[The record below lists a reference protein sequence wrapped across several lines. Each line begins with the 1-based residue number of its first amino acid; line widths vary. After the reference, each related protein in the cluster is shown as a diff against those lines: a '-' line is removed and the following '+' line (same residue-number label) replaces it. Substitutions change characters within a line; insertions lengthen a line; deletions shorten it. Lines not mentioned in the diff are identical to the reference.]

1 MKLRLCPTRTVAL
14 AVVIAG
20 CTLAAAP
27 APASALNPVKP
38 ICSVGG
44 WFSGIVGKVCTVAQ
58 HPSRI
63 ISAGKKLAGGHV
75 GGAVKTALGDGGGG
89 GSTASTAIGLAAIGA
104 WVLGGAKF
112 ALHETAKVLASTT
125 RPQLQSTWFS
135 SAYWR
140 MAGVAGLLTLPFLFA
155 AAVQAVMRS
164 DLSLL
169 ARATLG
175 YLPLALL
182 AVSVAAPLTTL
193 LLAASDEMSAIVS
206 SAAGNAGAHFLDRA
220 SLTIGGLTLLSGS
233 PFLAFLVGL
242 LTAAGTLA
250 LWMELLMREAAV
262 YVVVLM
268 LPLVFAALVWP
279 ARRVWAIRTVE
290 LLIALILSK
299 FAIVAVLALGGAAMS
314 QSVGHSVTGFLA
326 GIVLVVLA
334 AFAPWALVR
343 LMPLS
348 ELASGAAGSLRPEA
362 RALRGSALN
371 AEAGAHWAH
380 DWAGGVTSR
389 MQRQLQETSESAG
402 TRSDAPELSA
412 PPQSISDSA
421 AGPGSGGGVSNDG
434 RADALRAD
442 DGATPGMAQAGE
454 SDSAGRGAQSPDGR
468 VGRAGAPGGAD
479 DEGAHAN
486 GPQPDG
492 AHLTGTRDGSAHD
505 GGARG
510 GGPDP
515 GSGWAPVWHAPDETL
530 PPLAL
535 DLEHLQ
541 GPQVPWG
548 SGDVDEG
555 QPGPHRSAP
564 PRSASAE
571 ENTGDNH
578 DPRPP
583 AQDRDGGLL

>member
-1 MKLRLCPTRTVAL
+1 MVVRLCPTRTVAL
-14 AVVIAG
+14 VVVIAG
-20 CTLAAAP
+20 CALAAAP

-38 ICSVGG
+38 ICAVGG
-44 WFSGIVGKVCTVAQ
+44 WVSGVVGKVCTVAQ
-58 HPSRI
+58 HPGRI
-63 ISAGKKLAGGHV
+63 VSAGKKLAGGHV
-75 GGAVKTALGDGGGG
+75 GGAVKTVLGDGGGG

-112 ALHETAKVLASTT
+112 ALHETAKVLAATT

-140 MAGVAGLLTLPFLFA
+140 MAGVAALLTLPFLFA

-182 AVSVAAPLTTL
+182 AVSVAAPLATL

-250 LWMELLMREAAV
+250 LWIELLMREAAV
-262 YVVVLM
+262 YVIVLM

-290 LLIALILSK
+290 MLIALILSK

-326 GIVLVVLA
+326 GIVLVGLA
-334 AFAPWALVR
+334 AFAPWALIR

-362 RALRGSALN
+362 RGLRGSALT

-380 DWAGGVTSR
+380 DWAGGVTTR
-389 MQRQLQETSESAG
+389 MQRQLQETSESTAARDDAQEVSG
-402 TRSDAPELSA
+402 T
-412 PPQSISDSA
+412 PQGVSDSA
-421 AGPGSGGGVSNDG
+421 AGPGSGDGVSNQG
-434 RADALRAD
+434 RADALGAD
-442 DGATPGMAQAGE
+442 DGATTGMTEDGQF
-454 SDSAGRGAQSPDGR
+454 DSAGPETRPADGGA
-468 VGRAGAPGGAD
+468 GRAGGPVGDPGG
-479 DEGAHAN
+479 
-486 GPQPDG
+486 GPPADG
-492 AHLTGTRDGSAHD
+492 APITAPHAGGAHD

-510 GGPDP
+510 AGPPGADP
-515 GSGWAPVWHAPDETL
+515 GSGSAPVWQAAHETL
-530 PPLAL
+530 PALRL
-535 DLEHLQ
+535 DLEPLR
-541 GPQVPWG
+541 GPQLPWG
-548 SGDVDEG
+548 QAGAADRGGHPSAGPGSGPDSEG
-555 QPGPHRSAP
+555 
-564 PRSASAE
+564 
-571 ENTGDNH
+571 TGDDH

-583 AQDRDGGLL
+583 AQDQDGGLL

>member
-1 MKLRLCPTRTVAL
+1 MINPRLRLTRTVAL
-14 AVVIAG
+14 VAVAAG
-20 CTLAAAP
+20 CALAVAP

-44 WFSGIVGKVCTVAQ
+44 WFSGLVGKVCTVAQ
-58 HPSRI
+58 HPGRI
-63 ISAGKKLAGGHV
+63 VSAGKKLAGGHV
-75 GGAVKTALGDGGGG
+75 AGAVKAALGG
-89 GSTASTAIGLAAIGA
+89 GSGGGSAASTAVGLAAIGV

-112 ALHETAKVLASTT
+112 ALHETAKVLAATT

-140 MAGVAGLLTLPFLFA
+140 MAGVAALLTLPFLFA

-193 LLAASDEMSAIVS
+193 LLAASDEMAAIVS

-220 SLTIGGLTLLSGS
+220 SLSIGSLTLLSGS
-233 PFLAFLVGL
+233 PFVAFLVGL

-250 LWMELLMREAAV
+250 LWIELLMREAAV
-262 YVVVLM
+262 YVIVLM

-326 GIVLVVLA
+326 GIVLVTLA

-348 ELASGAAGSLRPEA
+348 ELASGAAGSLRHEA
-362 RALRGSALN
+362 GALRGSAL
-371 AEAGAHWAH
+371 AADTGAHMGA
-380 DWAGGVTSR
+380 DWAVGLTTR

-402 TRSDAPELSA
+402 APAGAPDLSA
-412 PPQSISDSA
+412 RPATLADTA
-421 AGPGSGGGVSNDG
+421 ADPGSGGGVTNHG
-434 RADALRAD
+434 GADVLSAD
-442 DGATPGMAQAGE
+442 DGGPHGATP
-454 SDSAGRGAQSPDGR
+454 P
-468 VGRAGAPGGAD
+468 GAD
-479 DEGAHAN
+479 
-486 GPQPDG
+486 
-492 AHLTGTRDGSAHD
+492 R
-505 GGARG
+505 
-510 GGPDP
+510 
-515 GSGWAPVWHAPDETL
+515 GSGSAPVWHAPDETL
-530 PPLAL
+530 PPLPL

-541 GPQVPWG
+541 GPQLPWG
-548 SGDVDEG
+548 QRDADDDVDSGRSSVRPSSSSEG
-555 QPGPHRSAP
+555 PG
-564 PRSASAE
+564 
-571 ENTGDNH
+571 TGEDH

-583 AQDRDGGLL
+583 AQDQDRGLL

>member
-1 MKLRLCPTRTVAL
+1 VINARLCLTRKVALVVVTAGCALTVAP
-14 AVVIAG
+14 VP
-20 CTLAAAP
+20 AA
-27 APASALNPVKP
+27 ALNPVKP
-38 ICSVGG
+38 ICTVGG
-44 WFSGIVGKVCTVAQ
+44 WFSGLVGKVCTVAQ
-58 HPSRI
+58 HPGRI
-63 ISAGKKLAGGHV
+63 VSAGKKLAGGHV
-75 GGAVKTALGDGGGG
+75 GGAVKTVLGDGGGG
-89 GSTASTAIGLAAIGA
+89 GSAASTAVGLAAIGA

-112 ALHETAKVLASTT
+112 ALHETAKVLATTT
-125 RPQLQSTWFS
+125 RPELQSTWFS
-135 SAYWR
+135 AAYWR
-140 MAGVAGLLTLPFLFA
+140 MAGVAALLTLPFLFA

-193 LLAASDEMSAIVS
+193 LLAASDEMAAIVS

-220 SLTIGGLTLLSGS
+220 SLTIGGLTILSGS

-242 LTAAGTLA
+242 LTAAGTLT
-250 LWMELLMREAAV
+250 LWIELLMREAAV
-262 YVVVLM
+262 YVIVLM

-343 LMPLS
+343 LLPLS

-362 RALRGSALN
+362 RALRGSAL
-371 AEAGAHWAH
+371 AADTAAHMGA
-380 DWAGGVTSR
+380 DWAVGLTTR

-402 TRSDAPELSA
+402 AQDGATDLSA
-412 PPQSISDSA
+412 RSPTVA
-421 AGPGSGGGVSNDG
+421 ADTVAPSGTADGPSNHGG
-434 RADALRAD
+434 ADALGAD
-442 DGATPGMAQAGE
+442 DGATKGLLAAGQFV
-454 SDSAGRGAQSPDGR
+454 SAGPGAQS
-468 VGRAGAPGGAD
+468 A
-479 DEGAHAN
+479 
-486 GPQPDG
+486 
-492 AHLTGTRDGSAHD
+492 D
-505 GGARG
+505 GGAGPTGGPGGDPG
-510 GGPDP
+510 GGPPAGNPDAHSARDSGRP
-515 GSGWAPVWHAPDETL
+515 GAQHSSGSAPVWQAPDETL

-541 GPQVPWG
+541 GPQLPW
-548 SGDVDEG
+548 G
-555 QPGPHRSAP
+555 QPGADDDADPGHNPSARP
-564 PRSASAE
+564 GSSSDGER
-571 ENTGDNH
+571 TGEDH

-583 AQDRDGGLL
+583 AQAQDGGLL

>member
-1 MKLRLCPTRTVAL
+1 VINVRLCLSRKVALVVLTAGCAL
-14 AVVIAG
+14 AV
-20 CTLAAAP
+20 AP
-27 APASALNPVKP
+27 APAFALNPVKP
-38 ICSVGG
+38 ICAVGG
-44 WFSGIVGKVCTVAQ
+44 WFSGLVGKVCTVAQ
-58 HPSRI
+58 HPGRI
-63 ISAGKKLAGGHV
+63 VSAGEKLAGGHV
-75 GGAVKTALGDGGGG
+75 GGAVKTVLGDGGGG
-89 GSTASTAIGLAAIGA
+89 GSAASTAVGLAAIGA

-112 ALHETAKVLASTT
+112 ALHETAKVLAATT
-125 RPQLQSTWFS
+125 RPELQSTWFS

-140 MAGVAGLLTLPFLFA
+140 MAGVAALLTLPFLFA

-193 LLAASDEMSAIVS
+193 LLAASDEMAAIVS
-206 SAAGNAGAHFLDRA
+206 SAAGNAGTHFLDRA
-220 SLTIGGLTLLSGS
+220 SLTIGGLTILSGS

-242 LTAAGTLA
+242 LTAAGTLT
-250 LWMELLMREAAV
+250 LWIELLMREAAV
-262 YVVVLM
+262 YVIVLM

-362 RALRGSALN
+362 RALRGSAL
-371 AEAGAHWAH
+371 AADTGAHMGA
-380 DWAGGVTSR
+380 DWAVGLTAR
-389 MQRQLQETSESAG
+389 MQHQLQETSASAG
-402 TRSDAPELSA
+402 ARDGAQDPSA
-412 PPQSISDSA
+412 TPQGVSEGA
-421 AGPGSGGGVSNDG
+421 AGPDTSRVLSNHAPVDG
-434 RADALRAD
+434 LGTD
-442 DGATPGMAQAGE
+442 DGATPGMSETGQF
-454 SDSAGRGAQSPDGR
+454 DSAGPGAPSVDGG
-468 VGRAGAPGGAD
+468 VGRAVGPGGDPAG
-479 DEGAHAN
+479 GAHA
-486 GPQPDG
+486 GGQPGDG
-492 AHLTGTRDGSAHD
+492 AHDVGAH
-505 GGARG
+505 GA
-510 GGPDP
+510 GPPGAEP
-515 GSGWAPVWHAPDETL
+515 GSGSAPVWHASDETL
-530 PPLAL
+530 PPLPL

-541 GPQVPWG
+541 GPQSPWG
-548 SGDVDEG
+548 QRDDGGAAHD
-555 QPGPHRSAP
+555 
-564 PRSASAE
+564 
-571 ENTGDNH
+571 H

-583 AQDRDGGLL
+583 AQDQDEGLL

>member
-1 MKLRLCPTRTVAL
+1 MRARLCPTRTIAL
-14 AVVIAG
+14 VVVIAG
-20 CTLAAAP
+20 STFAAAP
-27 APASALNPVKP
+27 ASASALNPVKP
-38 ICSVGG
+38 ICAVGG

-58 HPSRI
+58 HPGRI
-63 ISAGKKLAGGHV
+63 ISAGKKLASGHV
-75 GGAVKTALGDGGGG
+75 GGAVKTVLGDGGGG
-89 GSTASTAIGLAAIGA
+89 RSAAATAIGLAAIGA

-112 ALHETAKVLASTT
+112 ALHETAKVLAATT

-140 MAGVAGLLTLPFLFA
+140 MAGVAALLTLPFLFA

-250 LWMELLMREAAV
+250 LWIELLMREAAV
-262 YVVVLM
+262 YVIVLM
-268 LPLVFAALVWP
+268 LPLVFSALVWP
-279 ARRVWAIRTVE
+279 ARRVWAIRAVE
-290 LLIALILSK
+290 MLIALILSK

-362 RALRGSALN
+362 RGLRASALT
-371 AEAGAHWAH
+371 AEAGAQWAH
-380 DWAGGVTSR
+380 DWAGGVTNH

-402 TRSDAPELSA
+402 VRDDGQDVSGT
-412 PPQSISDSA
+412 PQRVPDSA
-421 AGPGSGGGVSNDG
+421 AGPATGGGVSNQG
-434 RADALRAD
+434 RADAL
-442 DGATPGMAQAGE
+442 
-454 SDSAGRGAQSPDGR
+454 GAQ
-468 VGRAGAPGGAD
+468 
-479 DEGAHAN
+479 E
-486 GPQPDG
+486 
-492 AHLTGTRDGSAHD
+492 

-510 GGPDP
+510 AGPAGADP
-515 GSGWAPVWHAPDETL
+515 GSGSAPVWHAEDETL
-530 PPLAL
+530 PLRL

-541 GPQVPWG
+541 APHLPWG
-548 SGDVDEG
+548 QDGDSEPGGHPSARPTSGPDSEG
-555 QPGPHRSAP
+555 
-564 PRSASAE
+564 
-571 ENTGDNH
+571 TGDDH

-583 AQDRDGGLL
+583 AQDQDGGLL

>member
-1 MKLRLCPTRTVAL
+1 MNVRLGPTRAVAL

-38 ICSVGG
+38 ICAVGG
-44 WFSGIVGKVCTVAQ
+44 WVSGIVGKVCTVAQ
-58 HPSRI
+58 HPGRI
-63 ISAGKKLAGGHV
+63 VSAGKKLAGGHV
-75 GGAVKTALGDGGGG
+75 VGAAKTLLGGGGGGGGGG

-112 ALHETAKVLASTT
+112 ALHETAKVLAATT

-135 SAYWR
+135 AAYWR
-140 MAGVAGLLTLPFLFA
+140 MAGVAALLTLPFLFA

-250 LWMELLMREAAV
+250 LWIELLMREAAV
-262 YVVVLM
+262 YVIVLM

-290 LLIALILSK
+290 MLIALILSK

-348 ELASGAAGSLRPEA
+348 ELASGAAGSLRTEA
-362 RALRGSALN
+362 TGLRASALT
-371 AEAGAHWAH
+371 AEAGAQWAH
-380 DWAGGVTSR
+380 DWAGGVTNH
-389 MQRQLQETSESAG
+389 MQRQLQETSESAEA
-402 TRSDAPELSA
+402 RDAGQDVSA
-412 PPQSISDSA
+412 SPQNVPDSA
-421 AGPGSGGGVSNDG
+421 AGPTTGGVSNQG
-434 RADALRAD
+434 RADALGAD
-442 DGATPGMAQAGE
+442 DGATTGMTEEGQF
-454 SDSAGRGAQSPDGR
+454 DSAGPGAHPADGDLGPASGPVGSPG
-468 VGRAGAPGGAD
+468 AGAPGASAPITAAD
-479 DEGAHAN
+479 G
-486 GPQPDG
+486 GG
-492 AHLTGTRDGSAHD
+492 AHD

-510 GGPDP
+510 AGPPGADP
-515 GSGWAPVWHAPDETL
+515 GSGSAPVWHAPYETL
-530 PPLAL
+530 PALRL
-535 DLEHLQ
+535 DLERLP
-541 GPQVPWG
+541 GPQLPWG
-548 SGDVDEG
+548 QGGNPDPGGHPSARPGSGPDG
-555 QPGPHRSAP
+555 QA
-564 PRSASAE
+564 
-571 ENTGDNH
+571 TGDDH

-583 AQDRDGGLL
+583 AQDQDGGLR

>member
-1 MKLRLCPTRTVAL
+1 MNVRLRPTRALAL

-20 CTLAAAP
+20 GTLAAAP

-38 ICSVGG
+38 ICAVGG

-58 HPSRI
+58 HPGRI
-63 ISAGKKLAGGHV
+63 VSAGKKLAGGHV

-112 ALHETAKVLASTT
+112 ALHETAKVLAATT

-140 MAGVAGLLTLPFLFA
+140 MAGVAALLTLPFLFA

-206 SAAGNAGAHFLDRA
+206 SAAGNAGGHFLDRA
-220 SLTIGGLTLLSGS
+220 SLTIGSLTLLSGS

-250 LWMELLMREAAV
+250 LWIELLMREAAV
-262 YVVVLM
+262 YVIVLM
-268 LPLVFAALVWP
+268 LPLVFSALVWP

-290 LLIALILSK
+290 MLIALILSK

-362 RALRGSALN
+362 RGLRSAALTAD
-371 AEAGAHWAH
+371 AGAHWAH
-380 DWAGGVTSR
+380 DWAGGVTNH

-402 TRSDAPELSA
+402 ARDDARGVSG
-412 PPQSISDSA
+412 PPRAVPDSA
-421 AGPGSGGGVSNDG
+421 ASPDTGGGMSNQG
-434 RADALRAD
+434 RADALGAEDGATTGMAD
-442 DGATPGMAQAGE
+442 DGPF
-454 SDSAGRGAQSPDGR
+454 DSAGPGARP
-468 VGRAGAPGGAD
+468 A
-479 DEGAHAN
+479 
-486 GPQPDG
+486 
-492 AHLTGTRDGSAHD
+492 D
-505 GGARG
+505 GGAGRADGPGGSPGAGPG
-510 GGPDP
+510 GGHPADGAPITAPHGGDADNLGARGAGPPGADP
-515 GSGWAPVWHAPDETL
+515 GSAPVWHAEDETL
-530 PPLAL
+530 PTLRL

-541 GPQVPWG
+541 GPQSPWG
-548 SGDVDEG
+548 QNGHSEPGGHPSPRPSSGPDGEG
-555 QPGPHRSAP
+555 
-564 PRSASAE
+564 
-571 ENTGDNH
+571 TGDNH

-583 AQDRDGGLL
+583 AQDQDGGLL